1 MPPTHSLIALKQYMK
16 GVGCLCGA
24 ALSGKGFSAA
34 FLAPPLGELS
44 SVSETERARS
54 LPAALPSPSR
64 LTPCHLPQSGRHWH
78 IGSAH
83 ADRAKL
89 CITQNA
95 GPCRPD
101 SQVRC
106 CESRPQGPVVI
117 VMRSDLPGLPRAPP
131 LGELS
136 SGARLRGLV
145 LCQQACPLRQRLSAL
160 PPPPKWEARALPLR
174 SWLPLWGSWL
184 RSRLRGRKKHP
195 IPSLVRGVWERFR

>member
-1 MPPTHSLIALKQYMK
+1 MPPTQNLIALKQYMK
-16 GVGCLCGA
+16 GRGDICGV
-24 ALSGKGFSAA
+24 ALSVIASQCHLPQRGRQGLFRHV
-34 FLAPPLGELS
+34 LGSPFGRAVER
-44 SVSETERARS
+44 SETERARS
-54 LPAALPSPSR
+54 LSAGLPSPSR
-64 LTPCHLPQSGRHWH
+64 LAPCHLPQSGRHWH

-117 VMRSDLPGLPRAPP
+117 VMRSDLPGLPRALP

-136 SGARLRGLV
+136 SGARLRGQKTPHTIAGTGCVGTIQMKL
-145 LCQQACPLRQRLSAL
+145 
-160 PPPPKWEARALPLR
+160 
-174 SWLPLWGSWL
+174 
-184 RSRLRGRKKHP
+184 RLR
-195 IPSLVRGVWERFR
+195 VR